1 MQNNEWHSEK
11 LKLFI
16 LKITKKNKKNKNDKN
31 DVTINNVMLMIFLIT
46 IKYEKS
52 PKLLESVENNTI

>member
-11 LKLFI
+11 FKTFYT
-16 LKITKKNKKNKNDKN
+16 KNHKKNKKNKNDKN
-31 DVTINNVMLMIFLIT
+31 DVTINNAILMIFLIT

-52 PKLLESVENNTI
+52 PKVLESVENNKI

>member
-16 LKITKKNKKNKNDKN
+16 LKITKKNKKNKND
-31 DVTINNVMLMIFLIT
+31 VIINNMILMMFLMIIN
-46 IKYEKS
+46 YEKS
-52 PKLLESVENNTI
+52 PKVLESVENNKIW